1 METVS
6 VSKVLQLFNLLS
18 KPDQLEVANKIEKQT
33 FEERWKL
40 MDQSLPD
47 VDISNEEIMH
57 EVRAVRYSD
66 KN

>member
-47 VDISNEEIMH
+47 ADISNEEIMH